1 MEMKQEK
8 KKIPWK
14 SYLEGFSKYK
24 YIALVVLIGLVLL
37 LWPPSSQQTQQ
48 QVPKEQTQHTEV
60 VGSQLEQKLAQTLS
74 QIDGVGDCSVV
85 LTVASGPETVYQ
97 MNTSRQ
103 TSSDGQ
109 TEERTTALVSQ
120 GSSSEQPLVVQ
131 QINPVYQGALIV
143 CQGAG
148 AASVRL
154 AVVEA
159 VAGLTGLGADQ
170 ISVIK
175 MK

>member
-1 MEMKQEK
+1 MKITQ

-37 LWPPSSQQTQQ
+37 FWPTESGTQTEMQKQ
-48 QVPKEQTQHTEV
+48 QTQHTEV
-60 VGSQLEQKLAQTLS
+60 VGGQLEQKLEKILS
-74 QIDGVGDCSVV
+74 QIDGVGDCSVM
-85 LTVASGPETVYQ
+85 LTTAAGPETIYQ

-109 TEERTTALVSQ
+109 TEEMSTALISQ
-120 GSSSEQPLVVQ
+120 GSSSEEPLVVQ
-131 QINPVYQGALIV
+131 QRNPVYPGALIV
-143 CQGAG
+143 CSGAG
-148 AASVRL
+148 SASVRL
-154 AVVEA
+154 AVVDA
-159 VAGLTGLGADQ
+159 VADLTGLGADQ

>member
-1 MEMKQEK
+1 MDMKISQ

-37 LWPPSSQQTQQ
+37 FWPTKSGTQPEIQKQQTQQ
-48 QVPKEQTQHTEV
+48 TEV
-60 VGSQLEQKLAQTLS
+60 VDGQLEQKLEKILS
-74 QIDGVGDCSVV
+74 QIDGVGDCNVM
-85 LTVASGPETVYQ
+85 LTTAAGPETIYQ

-109 TEERTTALVSQ
+109 TEEISTALISQ
-120 GSSSEQPLVVQ
+120 GSSSEEPLVVQ
-131 QINPVYQGALIV
+131 QLNPIYQGALIV
-143 CQGAG
+143 CNGAG
-148 AASVRL
+148 SASVRL
-154 AVVEA
+154 AVVDA
-159 VAGLTGLGADQ
+159 VADLTGLGADQ

>member
-1 MEMKQEK
+1 MDMKITQ

-37 LWPPSSQQTQQ
+37 FWPTESGTQTEMQKQ
-48 QVPKEQTQHTEV
+48 QTQHTEV
-60 VGSQLEQKLAQTLS
+60 VGGQLEQKLEKILS
-74 QIDGVGDCSVV
+74 QIDGVGDCSVM
-85 LTVASGPETVYQ
+85 LTTAAGPETIYQ

-109 TEERTTALVSQ
+109 TEEMSTALISQ
-120 GSSSEQPLVVQ
+120 GSSSEEPLVVQ
-131 QINPVYQGALIV
+131 QRNPVYQGALIV
-143 CQGAG
+143 CSGADS
-148 AASVRL
+148 ASVRL
-154 AVVEA
+154 AVVDA
-159 VAGLTGLGADQ
+159 VADLTGLGADQ